1 MVGFSWTSTED
12 LLVVGEKELYLYDI
26 FGNLN
31 NIIGVDIKDC
41 KIIDFKCFNTINSY
55 TNSYVTGIVIPT
67 SKLKFILI
75 KDIYNSK
82 LQKFPD
88 IPGRFLK
95 ILLFL
100 KQIEFFLKGT
110 SISSPPPNSWCV
122 ISTDKKCFIYVTK
135 GLEIFQ
141 LSLDREPQIMVFI
154 SIWSFWFDS
163 QLFYLLC

>member
-100 KQIEFFLKGT
+100 K
-110 SISSPPPNSWCV
+110 
-122 ISTDKKCFIYVTK
+122 
-135 GLEIFQ
+135 
-141 LSLDREPQIMVFI
+141 
-154 SIWSFWFDS
+154 
-163 QLFYLLC
+163 